1 MVARSFTACGLV
13 PLAETRW
20 NDLLHSRL
28 KPVLC
33 PDEPVVLDDDDESD
47 DDVLNLGDN
56 PGLYSDPDTG
66 SGELHCFLCFLKFTC
81 ECFWEVI
88 DLKLFQ

>member
-47 DDVLNLGDN
+47 DDMLNLEDIQDCI
-56 PGLYSDPDTG
+56 PTLIQ
-66 SGELHCFLCFLKFTC
+66 
-81 ECFWEVI
+81 EVVSCVVFMPFEVH
-88 DLKLFQ
+88 L